1 MERKQQQ
8 ALNEAI
14 QRVVLGE
21 ATQAAV
27 EKTLK
32 QAMKMVDDAKK
43 RLQKIAKKY
52 DQDRGIFATKKWKSQ
67 KNRIQ
72 GTDLHSAKTFIDLTG
87 WMIESW
93 VDEDDIMLSWE
104 NHLGDGEGD
113 MDTFSHEVESWE
125 AQVSRDMKDD
135 YKNKDSGWESDWLQ
149 SL

>member
-52 DQDRGIFATKKWKSQ
+52 DQDQGIFATKKWKSQ
-67 KNRIQ
+67 KNRFQ
-72 GTDLHSAKTFIDLTG
+72 GGDMRSAKTFTDPAG
-87 WMIESW
+87 WYIETW
-93 VDEDDIMLSWE
+93 VDEDDIMLSWDS
-104 NHLGDGEGD
+104 HLGDGEGD
-113 MDTFSHEVESWE
+113 IDIFSSEVESWE
-125 AQVSRDMKDD
+125 SQVSRDMKDD
-135 YKNKDSGWESDWLQ
+135 YKNKDSGYESDW
-149 SL
+149 